1 MIEYYF
7 QNGHISSAHK
17 QEDATDGISMYY
29 FQHSLK
35 VLDLMVV
42 LKVQLRFLT
51 LTLSEGTVQTSV
63 LEVKF

>member
-42 LKVQLRFLT
+42 LKV
-51 LTLSEGTVQTSV
+51 
-63 LEVKF
+63 

>member
-29 FQHSLK
+29 FQHSFK
-35 VLDLMVV
+35 VLDV
-42 LKVQLRFLT
+42 LVGLTVQLRFLT

>member
-29 FQHSLK
+29 FQHSFK
-35 VLDLMVV
+35 VLDVLVGLKSSIMLFNPYVV
-42 LKVQLRFLT
+42 GRDRRN
-51 LTLSEGTVQTSV
+51 LSSCG
-63 LEVKF
+63 